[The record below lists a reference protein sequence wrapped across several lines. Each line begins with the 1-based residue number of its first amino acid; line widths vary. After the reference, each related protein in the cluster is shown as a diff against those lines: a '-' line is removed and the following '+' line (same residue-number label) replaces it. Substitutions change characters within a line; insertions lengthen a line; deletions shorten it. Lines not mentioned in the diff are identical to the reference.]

1 MNSPGEFY
9 LQSPS
14 YLDEVQPLLAN
25 LPSSLKSKSEFAVG
39 DMCLAPFQGDRWFR
53 GRVERAEES
62 RFFEVLYV
70 DYGNRGMVAAGELTA
85 MPQSLQKFPPQ
96 VLKGELAGVVP
107 LDGRTWGMEASVY
120 FSSLVLDK
128 HVTAKVQV
136 RWDQKQNKTNFFGHI
151 FLKISIVVF
160 LRVLFL
166 HTQSWCLILARLT
179 KILLSLQQNLALP
192 MCDC

>member
-14 YLDEVQPLLAN
+14 YLNEVQPLLAN

-39 DMCLAPFQGDRWFR
+39 DMCLAPFQGERWFR
-53 GRVERAEES
+53 GRVKRAKGS

-70 DYGNRGMVAAGELTA
+70 DYGNRGMVAAGELAA

-136 RWDQKQNKTNFFGHI
+136 IWDQKQNKNFWTYFPENKHCHVSKSVIYTHNIMVFNFG
-151 FLKISIVVF
+151 
-160 LRVLFL
+160 
-166 HTQSWCLILARLT
+166 LIDKNFAFT
-179 KILLSLQQNLALP
+179 SAEFSTPNV
-192 MCDC
+192 